1 MGKESSAGP
10 TRSRVAASLHR
21 YVETMTNAAP
31 TGPQSLQV
39 LLVDDNPIQ
48 LSLLRHL
55 FQRHGHLTI
64 EARNGAEALI
74 VLATEFPDVVV
85 SDCVM
90 PLLDGYQFCRL
101 LKDDRA
107 TRHLPVLL
115 LTAQGTGLARFWAK
129 TCGADRFLV
138 KGRDLDHVVEVAV
151 ALAGQSP
158 KPRTAHALPRLAQE
172 NFGVDAIQRRLA
184 QALEQRLVE
193 TALRDSIARL
203 YTSDHD
209 TPRLIK
215 GFIEILQE
223 LVLPG
228 ALIVAY
234 LGEEGLWC
242 HGVHGSSTSSE
253 DRLALEQAVAEQG
266 LFQSP
271 ANCHWHPLSHDDERR
286 RSLRDPVLRLF
297 PATTPGYPAV
307 GSLAFITERRSAEEF
322 ERLFEIAAEELG
334 RLLNL
339 EDSRLRLYHQAIR
352 DPLTGLYNRR
362 HIFDMLGMEL
372 DQCGRF
378 GQGLSI
384 MLMDLDH
391 FKTVND
397 RFGHATGD
405 QVLSVMAQR
414 MAFGLRKVDQL
425 GRIGGEEF
433 LAYCPQTDLEG
444 ARALA
449 DRLREQVMIDPIPG
463 LPVNDRM
470 TLSIGLAT
478 WEGPEDSAE
487 RLLSRADVALYRA
500 KAEGRNRVSG

>member
-1 MGKESSAGP
+1 
-10 TRSRVAASLHR
+10 
-21 YVETMTNAAP
+21 MTHPAP
-31 TGPQSLQV
+31 HGRPSLQV

-55 FQRHGHLTI
+55 FQRHGHTTL

-74 VLATEFPDVVV
+74 VLATEAPEVVV

-90 PLLDGYQFCRL
+90 PLLDGYEFCRL
-101 LKDDRA
+101 VKDDRA

-138 KGRDLDHVVEVAV
+138 KGRDLDHVVEVAE
-151 ALAGQSP
+151 ALVRQADR
-158 KPRTAHALPRLAQE
+158 PRATHAVPRLAQE
-172 NFGVDAIQRRLA
+172 NFGVDAIQRRLS

-209 TPRLIK
+209 TQRLIR

-242 HGVHGSSTSSE
+242 HGVHGSSSTSE
-253 DRLALEQAVAEQG
+253 DRQALEKAVAEQG
-266 LFQSP
+266 LFQP
-271 ANCHWHPLSHDDERR
+271 RQGCHWEHAIDDDDRR
-286 RSLRDPVLRLF
+286 RSLRDPVLRLLT
-297 PATTPGYPAV
+297 ATTPGYPSV
-307 GSLAFITERRSAEEF
+307 GSLAFITERRAAEEF

-334 RLLNL
+334 RLLCL
-339 EDSRLRLYHQAIR
+339 EDSRLRLYNQAIR

-362 HIFDMLGMEL
+362 HILDMLDMEL
-372 DQCGRF
+372 NQCGRF
-378 GQGLSI
+378 GQGMSI

-391 FKTVND
+391 FKAVND
-397 RFGHATGD
+397 RYGHAAGD
-405 QVLSVMAQR
+405 QVLGVMAQR

-449 DRLREQVMIDPIPG
+449 DRLREQVMMDPIPG
-463 LPVNDRM
+463 LPEHDRM
-470 TLSIGLAT
+470 TLSIGLAS
-478 WEGPEDSAE
+478 WEGPEDTAE
-487 RLLSRADVALYRA
+487 TLMARADVALYRA
-500 KAEGRNRVSG
+500 KAEGRNRVAG

>member
-1 MGKESSAGP
+1 
-10 TRSRVAASLHR
+10 
-21 YVETMTNAAP
+21 MTQAVPKNAR
-31 TGPQSLQV
+31 SLQV

-55 FQRHGHLTI
+55 FQRHGHMTL

-101 LKDDRA
+101 VKDDRA

-138 KGRDLDHVVEVAV
+138 KGRDLDHVVEAAA
-151 ALAGQSP
+151 ALAELSSRPRSTHAVP
-158 KPRTAHALPRLAQE
+158 KLAQE

-184 QALEQRLVE
+184 MALEQRLVE

-203 YTSDHD
+203 YTADHD
-209 TPRLIK
+209 TPRLIQ
-215 GFIEILQE
+215 GFVEILQE

-228 ALIVAY
+228 ALMVAY
-234 LGEEGLWC
+234 LGEDGVWC
-242 HGVHGSSTSSE
+242 HGVHGSSASAE
-253 DRLALEQAVAEQG
+253 DRKTLEKALSEQG
-266 LFQSP
+266 PIKVSSD
-271 ANCHWHPLSHDDERR
+271 CHWHPAADDDERR
-286 RSLRDPVLRLF
+286 RSLRDPVLRVF
-297 PATTPGYPAV
+297 TATTPGYPAV
-307 GSLAFITERRSAEEF
+307 GALAFLTERRAAEDF

-334 RLLNL
+334 RLLSL

-352 DPLTGLYNRR
+352 DPLTGLFNRK
-362 HIFDMLGMEL
+362 HILDMLGMEL

-378 GQGLSI
+378 GQSLSI
-384 MLMDLDH
+384 MLVDLDH
-391 FKTVND
+391 FKAVND
-397 RFGHATGD
+397 RFGHAVGD

-414 MAFGLRKVDQL
+414 MIFGLRKVDQL

-449 DRLREQVMIDPIPG
+449 ERLREQVAMETIPG
-463 LPVNDRM
+463 LPANDRV

-478 WEGPEDSAE
+478 WDGPEDTPE
-487 RLLSRADVALYRA
+487 RMLSRADKALYQA
-500 KAEGRNRVSG
+500 KAQGRNRVVS

>member
-1 MGKESSAGP
+1 MDP
-10 TRSRVAASLHR
+10 R
-21 YVETMTNAAP
+21 
-31 TGPQSLQV
+31 SLQV

-55 FQRHGHLTI
+55 FQRHGHMTI

-138 KGRDLDHVVEVAV
+138 KGRDLDHVVEA
-151 ALAGQSP
+151 ATSLAKQSARP
-158 KPRTAHALPRLAQE
+158 HTAHAVPRLAQE

-193 TALRDSIARL
+193 TALRDSVARL
-203 YTSDHD
+203 YTADHD
-209 TPRLIK
+209 TPRLIE

-228 ALIVAY
+228 ALLVAY
-234 LGEEGLWC
+234 LGEEGLQC
-242 HGVHGSSTSSE
+242 HGVHGSSTSAE
-253 DRLALEQAVAEQG
+253 DRLTLEEAAAEQG
-266 LFQSP
+266 LFQSMP
-271 ANCHWHPLSHDDERR
+271 GCHWHPAPDDDERR
-286 RSLRDPVLRLF
+286 RSLRDPVFRVF
-297 PATTPGYPAV
+297 PATTPGYPVV
-307 GSLAFITERRSAEEF
+307 GTLAFITERRAAEDF

-334 RLLNL
+334 RLLSL

-352 DPLTGLYNRR
+352 DPLTGLYNRK
-362 HIFDMLGMEL
+362 HILDMLGMEL

-378 GQGLSI
+378 GHGLSI
-384 MLMDLDH
+384 MLVDFDH
-391 FKTVND
+391 FKAIND
-397 RFGHATGD
+397 RFGHAVGD

-414 MAFGLRKVDQL
+414 MVFGLRKVDQL

-433 LAYCPQTDLEG
+433 LAYCPKTDLEG

-449 DRLREQVMIDPIPG
+449 ERLREQVALDSIPG
-463 LPVNDRM
+463 LPAGDRV

-478 WEGPEDSAE
+478 WGGPEDLTENLIA
-487 RLLSRADVALYRA
+487 RADQALYRA
-500 KAEGRNRVSG
+500 KAEGRDRVVG

>member
-1 MGKESSAGP
+1 
-10 TRSRVAASLHR
+10 
-21 YVETMTNAAP
+21 MTNVKP
-31 TGPQSLQV
+31 KGPQSLQV

-55 FQRHGHLTI
+55 FQRHGHMTI

-74 VLATEFPDVVV
+74 VLATEYPDVVV

-138 KGRDLDHVVEVAV
+138 KGRDLDHVVEVAT
-151 ALAGQSP
+151 ALAAQSA
-158 KPRTAHALPRLAQE
+158 KPRSAHAVPRLAQD
-172 NFGVDAIQRRLA
+172 NFGVDAIQHRLA
-184 QALEQRLVE
+184 QALEQRLIE

-203 YTSDHD
+203 YTADHD
-209 TPRLIK
+209 TPRLIQ

-228 ALIVAY
+228 ALLVAY

-242 HGVHGSSTSSE
+242 KGVHGSSSSPDDLQE
-253 DRLALEQAVAEQG
+253 LEQAVAKQG
-266 LFQSP
+266 LFQAAPS
-271 ANCHWHPLSHDDERR
+271 CQWHPAPDNDERR
-286 RSLRDPVLRLF
+286 RSLRDPVLRVF
-297 PATTPGYPAV
+297 PATTPGYPVV
-307 GSLAFITERRSAEEF
+307 GSLAFVTERRAVEDF

-334 RLLNL
+334 RLLSL

-352 DPLTGLYNRR
+352 DPLTGLFNRK
-362 HIFDMLGMEL
+362 HILDMLSMEL

-384 MLMDLDH
+384 MLVDLDH
-391 FKTVND
+391 FKAVND
-397 RFGHATGD
+397 RFGHAVGD
-405 QVLSVMAQR
+405 QVLSVLAQR
-414 MAFGLRKVDQL
+414 MVFGLRKVDQV

-444 ARALA
+444 VRAMA
-449 DRLREQVMIDPIPG
+449 ERLREQVILDAIPS
-463 LPVNDRM
+463 LPGNDRV
-470 TLSIGLAT
+470 TLSIGIAA
-478 WEGPEDSAE
+478 WEGAEDSIE
-487 RLLSRADVALYRA
+487 RMLSRADKALYRA
-500 KAEGRNRVSG
+500 KAEGRNRVVG

>member
-1 MGKESSAGP
+1 MGGSAWIDNVES
-10 TRSRVAASLHR
+10 
-21 YVETMTNAAP
+21 MTNAAANGRP
-31 TGPQSLQV
+31 SLQV

-55 FQRHGHLTI
+55 FQRHGHMTV

-101 LKDDRA
+101 VKDDRA

-138 KGRDLDHVVEVAV
+138 KGRDLDHVVEVAES
-151 ALAGQSP
+151 LARLSSR
-158 KPRTAHALPRLAQE
+158 PRSVHATPRLAQE
-172 NFGVDAIQRRLA
+172 NFGVDAIQRRLG
-184 QALEQRLVE
+184 QALEQRLLE

-209 TPRLIK
+209 TQRLIQ

-234 LGEEGLWC
+234 LGEDGLWC
-242 HGVHGSSTSSE
+242 QGVHGSSTSRE
-253 DRLALEQAVAEQG
+253 DRESLEKHVAEQG
-266 LFQSP
+266 LFQP
-271 ANCHWHPLSHDDERR
+271 PTGCHWEHAADDDERR
-286 RSLRDPVLRLF
+286 RSLRDPVLRHF
-297 PATTPGYPAV
+297 SATTPGYPSV
-307 GSLAFITERRSAEEF
+307 GSLAFITERRAAEEF

-334 RLLNL
+334 RLLSL

-362 HIFDMLGMEL
+362 HILDMLGMEL
-372 DQCGRF
+372 NQCGRF
-378 GQGLSI
+378 GQGVSI

-391 FKTVND
+391 FKAIND

-433 LAYCPQTDLEG
+433 LAYCPQTDLDG
-444 ARALA
+444 ARSLA
-449 DRLREQVMIDPIPG
+449 DRLREQVMMDPIPG
-463 LPVNDRM
+463 LPDHDRM
-470 TLSIGLAT
+470 TLSIGLAM
-478 WEGPEDSAE
+478 WEGPEDTAE
-487 RLLSRADVALYRA
+487 RLMARADLALYKA
-500 KAEGRNRVSG
+500 KAEGRNRVCG

>member
-1 MGKESSAGP
+1 M
-10 TRSRVAASLHR
+10 TAA
-21 YVETMTNAAP
+21 VP
-31 TGPQSLQV
+31 TGPKSLQV

-55 FQRHGHLTI
+55 FQRHGHITL

-74 VLATEFPDVVV
+74 LLATEFPDVVV

-101 LKDDRA
+101 VKDDRA

-138 KGRDLDHVVEVAV
+138 KGRDLDHVVEAAI
-151 ALAGQSP
+151 ALAKQA
-158 KPRTAHALPRLAQE
+158 PRPHTTHAISKLAQE
-172 NFGVDAIQRRLA
+172 NFGVDSIQRRLA

-193 TALRDSIARL
+193 TALRDSVARL
-203 YTSDHD
+203 YTADHD
-209 TPRLIK
+209 TPRLIE

-228 ALIVAY
+228 ALLVAY
-234 LGEEGLWC
+234 LGEEGLIC
-242 HGVHGSSTSSE
+242 HGVHGSSTSAE
-253 DRLALEQAVAEQG
+253 DRLALEQAAAQKG
-266 LFQSP
+266 LLQSMVS
-271 ANCHWHPLSHDDERR
+271 CHWHPAPDDGERR
-286 RSLRDPVLRLF
+286 RSLRDPVFRVI
-297 PATTPGYPAV
+297 PATTPGYPVV
-307 GSLAFITERRSAEEF
+307 GAMAFITERRAAEDF

-334 RLLNL
+334 RLLSL

-352 DPLTGLYNRR
+352 DPLTGLYNRK
-362 HIFDMLGMEL
+362 HILDMLDMEL

-378 GQGLSI
+378 GQSLSI
-384 MLMDLDH
+384 MLVDFDH
-391 FKTVND
+391 FKAVND
-397 RFGHATGD
+397 RFGHAVGD
-405 QVLSVMAQR
+405 QVLSTMAQR
-414 MAFGLRKVDQL
+414 MVLGLRKVDQL

-449 DRLREQVMIDPIPG
+449 ERLREKVAQDPIPG
-463 LPVNDRM
+463 LPPNDRV
-470 TLSIGLAT
+470 TLSIGLAS
-478 WEGPEDSAE
+478 WEGAEDSAE
-487 RLLSRADVALYRA
+487 KLLARADQALYQA
-500 KAEGRNRVSG
+500 KSEGRDRAVG

>member
-1 MGKESSAGP
+1 MEP
-10 TRSRVAASLHR
+10 
-21 YVETMTNAAP
+21 MTNTAP
-31 TGPQSLQV
+31 KGPQPLQV

-138 KGRDLDHVVEVAV
+138 KGRDLDHVVEVAS
-151 ALAGQSP
+151 ALAEQSSRP
-158 KPRTAHALPRLAQE
+158 HTAHAVPKLAQE

-203 YTSDHD
+203 YTADHD
-209 TPRLIK
+209 TPRLIQ

-228 ALIVAY
+228 ALLVAY

-242 HGVHGSSTSSE
+242 NGVHGSSASAE
-253 DRLALEQAVAEQG
+253 DRQALGQAVAEQG
-266 LFQSP
+266 MFPSP
-271 ANCHWHPLSHDDERR
+271 PDCHWHPASDDDERR
-286 RSLRDPVLRLF
+286 RNLRDPVLRVF
-297 PATTPGYPAV
+297 NATTPGYPVV
-307 GSLAFITERRSAEEF
+307 GSLAFITERRAAEDF

-334 RLLNL
+334 RLLSL

-352 DPLTGLYNRR
+352 DPLTGLYNRK
-362 HIFDMLGMEL
+362 HILDMLRMEL

-384 MLMDLDH
+384 MLIDLDH

-397 RFGHATGD
+397 RFGHAAGD

-414 MAFGLRKVDQL
+414 MSFGLRKVDHL

-433 LAYCPQTDLEG
+433 LVFCPQTELEG
-444 ARALA
+444 ARAMA
-449 DRLREQVMIDPIPG
+449 ERLREQVMVDPIPG
-463 LPVNDRM
+463 LPATDRV

-478 WEGPEDSAE
+478 WEGPEDTSE
-487 RLLSRADVALYRA
+487 RLLSRADKALYQA
-500 KAEGRNRVSG
+500 KAEGRNRVVGGVIPKP

>member
-1 MGKESSAGP
+1 
-10 TRSRVAASLHR
+10 
-21 YVETMTNAAP
+21 MTNATP
-31 TGPQSLQV
+31 KNPQALQV

-115 LTAQGTGLARFWAK
+115 LTAQGSGLARFWAK

-138 KGRDLDHVVEVAV
+138 KGRDLDHVVEVASL
-151 ALAGQSP
+151 LAEQSV
-158 KPRTAHALPRLAQE
+158 KPRAAHAVPRLAQE

-184 QALEQRLVE
+184 QALEQRLIE

-203 YTSDHD
+203 YTADHD
-209 TPRLIK
+209 TPRLIQ
-215 GFIEILQE
+215 GFVEILQE

-228 ALIVAY
+228 ALMVAY
-234 LGEEGLWC
+234 LGEDGVWC
-242 HGVHGSSTSSE
+242 HGVHGSSVSAD
-253 DRLALEQAVAEQG
+253 DRQSLERALSEQG
-266 LFQSP
+266 PFMVPPS
-271 ANCHWHPLSHDDERR
+271 CHWHPAADDDERR
-286 RSLRDPVLRLF
+286 RSLRDPVLRVYS
-297 PATTPGYPAV
+297 ATTPGYPAV
-307 GSLAFITERRSAEEF
+307 GALTFITERRSAEDF

-334 RLLNL
+334 RLLSL

-352 DPLTGLYNRR
+352 DPLTGLYNRK
-362 HIFDMLGMEL
+362 HILDMLDMEL

-384 MLMDLDH
+384 MLVDLDH
-391 FKTVND
+391 FKAVND
-397 RFGHATGD
+397 RFGHAAGD

-414 MAFGLRKVDQL
+414 MSFGLRKVDQL

-444 ARALA
+444 ARAMA
-449 DRLREQVMIDPIPG
+449 ERLREDVMADPIPG
-463 LPVNDRM
+463 LPTSDRV

-478 WEGPEDSAE
+478 WDGPEDSPE
-487 RLLSRADVALYRA
+487 HLLSRADKALYRA
-500 KAEGRNRVSG
+500 KAEGRNRVIG

>member
-1 MGKESSAGP
+1 MPPVSPKGP
-10 TRSRVAASLHR
+10 K
-21 YVETMTNAAP
+21 
-31 TGPQSLQV
+31 SLQV

-55 FQRHGHLTI
+55 FQRHGHQTL

-74 VLATEFPDVVV
+74 LLATEQPDVVV

-101 LKDDRA
+101 VKDDRA
-107 TRHLPVLL
+107 TRTIPVLL
-115 LTAQGTGLARFWAK
+115 LTAQGAGLARFWAK

-138 KGRDLDHVVEVAV
+138 KGRDLDHVVEATV
-151 ALAGQSP
+151 ALAEQSA
-158 KPRTAHALPRLAQE
+158 KPRRAQAVSRLAQE
-172 NFGVDAIQRRLA
+172 NFGVDAIQHRLA

-203 YTSDHD
+203 YSADHD
-209 TPRLIK
+209 TARLIR

-228 ALIVAY
+228 ALLVAY
-234 LGEEGLWC
+234 LGEDGVWC
-242 HGVHGSSTSSE
+242 LGVHGSSTTEE
-253 DRLALEQAVAEQG
+253 DRKALESSVTGPG
-266 LFQSP
+266 LLNFP
-271 ANCHWHPLSHDDERR
+271 PECHWHPASDTEERR
-286 RSLRDPVLRLF
+286 GNMRDPVLRVL
-297 PATTPGYPAV
+297 PGNTPGFPSV
-307 GSLAFITERRSAEEF
+307 GALAFLTERRAAEDF

-334 RLLNL
+334 RLLSL

-352 DPLTGLYNRR
+352 DSLTGLFNRK
-362 HIFDMLGMEL
+362 HTLDMLGMEI

-378 GQGLSI
+378 DQKLSI
-384 MLMDLDH
+384 MLIDLDH
-391 FKTVND
+391 FKVIND
-397 RFGHATGD
+397 RFGHAVGD
-405 QVLSVMAQR
+405 QVLSLMSQR
-414 MAFGLRKVDQL
+414 MTFGLRKVDQL

-449 DRLREQVMIDPIPG
+449 ERLRELVIVDPIPG
-463 LPVNDRM
+463 LPLGDRV

-478 WEGPEDSAE
+478 WEGPDDTAE
-487 RLLSRADVALYRA
+487 RMLSRADKALYQA
-500 KAEGRNRVSG
+500 KSEGRNRVIA

>member
-1 MGKESSAGP
+1 
-10 TRSRVAASLHR
+10 
-21 YVETMTNAAP
+21 MTNAAP
-31 TGPQSLQV
+31 KGPQPLQV

-101 LKDDRA
+101 VKDDRA

-115 LTAQGTGLARFWAK
+115 LTAQGAGLARFWAK

-138 KGRDLDHVVEVAV
+138 KGRDLDHVVEAAS
-151 ALAGQSP
+151 ALAEQSSR
-158 KPRTAHALPRLAQE
+158 PRTAHAVPKLAQE

-203 YTSDHD
+203 YTADHD
-209 TPRLIK
+209 TPRLIE
-215 GFIEILQE
+215 GFLEILQE

-228 ALIVAY
+228 ALLVAY

-242 HGVHGSSTSSE
+242 HGVHGSSASAE
-253 DRLALEQAVAEQG
+253 DRQALEEAVAQQG
-266 LFQSP
+266 VFQLP
-271 ANCHWHPLSHDDERR
+271 PNCHWHPAADDDERR
-286 RSLRDPVLRLF
+286 RSMRDPVLRIF

-307 GSLAFITERRSAEEF
+307 GSLAFITERRAADDF

-334 RLLNL
+334 RLLSL

-352 DPLTGLYNRR
+352 DPLTSLYNRR
-362 HIFDMLGMEL
+362 HILDMLGMEL

-378 GQGLSI
+378 GQSLSI
-384 MLMDLDH
+384 MLIDLDH
-391 FKTVND
+391 FKAVND

-414 MAFGLRKVDQL
+414 MVFGLRKVDQL

-433 LAYCPQTDLEG
+433 LVYCPQTDLEG

-449 DRLREQVMIDPIPG
+449 ERLREGVLSDPVPG
-463 LPVNDRM
+463 LPPGDRV

-478 WEGPEDSAE
+478 WGGPEDTAE
-487 RLLSRADVALYRA
+487 RLLSRADKALYQA
-500 KAEGRNRVSG
+500 KADGRNRVVG

>member
-1 MGKESSAGP
+1 MTSA
-10 TRSRVAASLHR
+10 V
-21 YVETMTNAAP
+21 P

-55 FQRHGHLTI
+55 FQRHGHMTI

-90 PLLDGYQFCRL
+90 PLLDGYQLCRL

-138 KGRDLDHVVEVAV
+138 KGRDLDHVVEAAT
-151 ALAGQSP
+151 ALAKQAVRP
-158 KPRTAHALPRLAQE
+158 HTAHAVPRLAQE

-193 TALRDSIARL
+193 TALRDSVARL
-203 YTSDHD
+203 YTADHD
-209 TPRLIK
+209 TPRLIE

-234 LGEEGLWC
+234 QGEEGLLC
-242 HGVHGSSTSSE
+242 HGVHGSSTSVE
-253 DRLALEQAVAEQG
+253 DRLELEQAAAQQG
-266 LFQSP
+266 IFPSMP
-271 ANCHWHPLSHDDERR
+271 GCHWHPAPDDDERR
-286 RSLRDPVLRLF
+286 RNLRDPVFRVLT
-297 PATTPGYPAV
+297 ATTPGYPVV
-307 GSLAFITERRSAEEF
+307 GAMAFITERRAAEDF

-334 RLLNL
+334 RLLSL

-352 DPLTGLYNRR
+352 DPLTGLYNRK
-362 HIFDMLGMEL
+362 HILDMLSMEL

-378 GQGLSI
+378 GHGLSI
-384 MLMDLDH
+384 MVVDLDH
-391 FKTVND
+391 FKAVND
-397 RFGHATGD
+397 RYGHAVGD

-414 MAFGLRKVDQL
+414 MVFGLRKVDHL

-449 DRLREQVMIDPIPG
+449 ERLREQVALDPIPG
-463 LPVNDRM
+463 LPPHDRV

-478 WEGPEDSAE
+478 WGGPEDLTE
-487 RLLSRADVALYRA
+487 TLIDRADQALYRA
-500 KAEGRNRVSG
+500 KAEGRDRVVG

>member
-1 MGKESSAGP
+1 
-10 TRSRVAASLHR
+10 
-21 YVETMTNAAP
+21 MTNAAP
-31 TGPQSLQV
+31 KGPQSLQV

-55 FQRHGHLTI
+55 FQRHGHMTI

-74 VLATEFPDVVV
+74 VLATDYPDVVV

-138 KGRDLDHVVEVAV
+138 KGRDLDHVVEVAT
-151 ALAGQSP
+151 ALAEQSS
-158 KPRTAHALPRLAQE
+158 KPRTAHAVPRLAQE

-203 YTSDHD
+203 YTADHD
-209 TPRLIK
+209 TARLIR

-228 ALIVAY
+228 ALLVAY
-234 LGEEGLWC
+234 MGEDGVWC
-242 HGVHGSSTSSE
+242 HGVHGASASE
-253 DRLALEQAVAEQG
+253 DDRRALEAAVAGPG
-266 LFQSP
+266 LLNVP
-271 ANCHWHPLSHDDERR
+271 PTCRWHPASDDEERR
-286 RSLRDPVLRLF
+286 RSMRDPVLRVL
-297 PATTPGYPAV
+297 PSSTPGFPTIGA
-307 GSLAFITERRSAEEF
+307 LAFLTERRAVEDF

-334 RLLNL
+334 RLLSL

-352 DPLTGLYNRR
+352 DSLTGLFNRK
-362 HIFDMLGMEL
+362 HILDMLGMEL

-391 FKTVND
+391 FKTIND
-397 RFGHATGD
+397 RYGHAAGD
-405 QVLSVMAQR
+405 QVLSVMGQR
-414 MAFGLRKVDQL
+414 ISFGLRKVDQL

-449 DRLREQVMIDPIPG
+449 DRLREQVIVDPIPG
-463 LPVNDRM
+463 LPVGDRV

-478 WEGPEDSAE
+478 WEGPEDTAE
-487 RLLSRADVALYRA
+487 RLLSRADKALYRA
-500 KAEGRNRVSG
+500 KAEGRNRVVS